1 MTRPLTALETAA
13 AIRAGTTTA
22 RAETDAAIA
31 RVERLD
37 GAINAV
43 VVRDFD
49 RARTAA
55 DAADKR
61 SAAGDLAPLL
71 GVPMTVKEAFDVE
84 GLPTHWGFREHA
96 NNTATSDALAVQ
108 KLKAAGAIILGK
120 TNVPKA
126 LGDWQSV
133 NSLHGVTNHPTDP
146 TRTCGGSSGGATAAL
161 ATGMVPLEIGSDIGG
176 SIRIPAH
183 FCGVWGLKPTWGA
196 ISAHG
201 HRYPGSDGADEALGV
216 IGPMARSGADIAL
229 VLDLLATLP
238 MPRSNAAPKRV
249 LVLTEHPET
258 RTAAVCVDAVE
269 RAADALARMGVET
282 VRTTPLLP
290 DLSLQHT
297 DYGRML
303 SVSFARMNPDM
314 HWSLPTLLDWFALQD
329 AQARNTRQWSALF
342 AEFDAV
348 IAPPA
353 ATQAFPHDHAPQANR
368 RISIDGVDSPYDSHL
383 AWAGLA
389 TFPGLPSTCV
399 PVGTFD
405 GLPAGIQVICD
416 THRDHHSI
424 AIATLIHNAVHGATS

>member
-1 MTRPLTALETAA
+1 MPTRTALETAA
-13 AIRAGTTTA
+13 AIRAGDTTA
-22 RAETDAAIA
+22 RAEVDAAIA
-31 RVERLD
+31 RIETRD
-37 GAINAV
+37 PAINAV
-43 VVRDFD
+43 IVRDFD
-49 RARTAA
+49 RARAAA

-61 SAAGDLAPLL
+61 LADGDTSPLL
-71 GVPMTVKEAFDVE
+71 GVPIMVKEAFDVA

-96 NNTATSDALAVQ
+96 NNIAASDADAVK

-146 TRTCGGSSGGATAAL
+146 ARTCGGSSGGAAAAL
-161 ATGMVPLEIGSDIGG
+161 ATAMVPLELGSDIGG

-196 ISAHG
+196 ISAYG

-216 IGPMARSGADIAL
+216 IGPMARSGEDLAL

-238 MPRSNAAPKRV
+238 MPRSNSAPKRV
-249 LVLTEHPET
+249 LVLTNHPET
-258 RTAAVCVDAVE
+258 RTAAACVEVVE
-269 RAADALARMGVET
+269 RAADALTKTGVEI
-282 VRTTPLLP
+282 VRASDHLP
-290 DLSLQHT
+290 DLSQQHA

-303 SVSFARMNPDM
+303 NVSFARMDPDM
-314 HWSLPTLLDWFALQD
+314 HWSLPGLLEWFAMQD
-329 AQARNTRQWSALF
+329 AQARNTRAWNALF
-342 AEFDAV
+342 AQVDAV

-353 ATQAFPHDHAPQANR
+353 ATQAFPHDHAPQAGR
-368 RISIDGVDSPYDSHL
+368 RLSIDGIDSPYDAHL

-389 TFPGLPSTCV
+389 TYPGLPATCV

-405 GLPAGIQVICD
+405 GLPAGVQVICD
-416 THRDHHSI
+416 THRDHQSI
-424 AIATLIHNAVHGATS
+424 AIATLIHQSLDGATS